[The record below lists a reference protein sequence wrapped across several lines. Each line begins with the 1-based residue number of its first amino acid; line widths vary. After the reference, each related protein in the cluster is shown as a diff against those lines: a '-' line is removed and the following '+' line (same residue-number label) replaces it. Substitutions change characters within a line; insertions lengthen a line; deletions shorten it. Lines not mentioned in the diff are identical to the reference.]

1 MLAIVRV
8 KMEGGSNVLWDYL
21 LENQNVLEKKFNDCV
36 QIMYI
41 TKRSRYKDT
50 NIFLHA
56 ENPDCFGDF
65 VAKVIAPIPGVNGLW
80 LFHLHNMRF
89 FRCKE
94 NLFEEMKRYIVTISG
109 YPAKFEEI
117 YHNLTKVKPTSTIN
131 PVYLAY
137 TFHLYG
143 DSILFSFLAKDEET
157 AHNFVANNIKDLP
170 GVLNT
175 NISVLVRQERIVSPQ
190 EWKLCVLSNLL
201 PNQ

>member
-8 KMEGGSNVLWDYL
+8 KMEGGSNVLWDYI
-21 LENQNVLEKKFNDCV
+21 LENQNILEKQLNDCV

-56 ENPDCFGDF
+56 QNPDCFGDF
-65 VAKVIAPIPGVNGLW
+65 IAKVIAPIKGVNGLW
-80 LFHLHNMRF
+80 LFNLYNMRF

-94 NLFEEMKRYIVTISG
+94 DLFEERKRYIVTISA
-109 YPAKFEEI
+109 YPAKFEKI
-117 YHNLTKVKPTSTIN
+117 YDRLTKFKPTSVIN
-131 PVYLAY
+131 PVYVAY

-143 DSILFSFLAKDEET
+143 DSILFSFLAEDEVT
-157 AHNFVANNIKDLP
+157 AQNLVAKKIRNIP

-175 NISVLVRQERIVSPQ
+175 NLSSLIKQERIVSPQ
-190 EWKLCVLSNLL
+190 EWKLYVLSNLL
-201 PNQ
+201 RQD